1 MMSVDAF
8 IERRIVTGLVVST
21 EYINEIID
29 LYSPDFL
36 SSSSA
41 RLLASWCVRYYEQY
55 NKAPGRDIEGIFAH
69 EMKQLSDEQVA
80 DIESILDSLAQDY
93 EREQFNV
100 DYLLDQTK
108 EYFRI
113 QNLRKLIDNVKSNLD
128 AGAINEA
135 EKAALQYVS
144 LSAIENLES
153 RVIDP
158 FDSASRIKKAFEK
171 QAEPIMRFPKALGEF
186 WNSQLTRD
194 AFIGIMGPEK
204 RGKSQILLEF
214 AMRGM
219 ACGCNVAFFQ
229 AGDMSEDQQLR
240 RICIYLAKKSDKKRY
255 CKGMYVPVVDCWY
268 NQIDTCTRKERE
280 CDIGIF
286 PPNHMQKDITLEQ
299 LIEAKKANPD
309 YVPCRNC
316 KEMKGAVWIRWEKET
331 EPLTWKEAYRK
342 AKEWQ
347 KRHNKKFKLATYPN
361 ETLTVSEIK
370 TLLDIWERR
379 ENFVPDVIVI
389 DYADILEADP
399 DIKRLDWRNQNNK
412 IWQRLR
418 SLSQERHCLVVTAT
432 QAAASSYDKEKI
444 KLTDFS
450 EDKRKYAHVTA
461 MYALNQTD
469 EEKKLGVMR
478 LSELVVRDD
487 EFDRTRQVT
496 ILQCLQK
503 GRPLI
508 GSFF

>member
-1 MMSVDAF
+1 MNVDVF

-21 EYINEIID
+21 NYIHEIID

-41 RLLASWCVRYYEQY
+41 RLLASWCIKYYQQY

-69 EMKQLSDEQVA
+69 EMKHLSDEQVA
-80 DIESILDSLAQDY
+80 DIESILDSLAADY

-108 EYFRI
+108 EYFRT
-113 QNLRKLIDNVKSNLD
+113 QHLKKFVDRVKNNLD
-128 AGAINEA
+128 AGEISEA
-135 EKAALQYVS
+135 EKTALEYVS
-144 LSAIENLES
+144 LSAEKDVES

-158 FDSASRIKKAFEK
+158 FASADRIKKAFEV
-171 QAEPIMRFPKALGEF
+171 QAKPIIRFPKALGEF
-186 WNSQLTRD
+186 WNSQLTRN
-194 AFIGIMGPEK
+194 ALVSIMGPEK
-204 RGKSQILLEF
+204 RGKSYWLLEF

-219 ACGCNVAFFQ
+219 ASGCNVAFFQ

-240 RICIYLAKKSDKKRY
+240 RICVYLAKKSDKKRY
-255 CKGMYVPVVDCWY
+255 CQGMYVPVVDCWY

-286 PPNHMQKDITLEQ
+286 PTNHEQKDVTLNQ
-299 LIEAKKANPD
+299 LIEAKNIHSN

-316 KEMKGAVWIRWEKET
+316 KEMKGAVWIKWEDEV
-331 EPLTWKEAYRK
+331 EPLTWKEAYKK
-342 AKEWQ
+342 AKQWQ
-347 KRHNKKFKLATYPN
+347 KRHNKKFKLATYAN
-361 ETLTVSEIK
+361 ETLSISEIK

-418 SLSQERHCLVVTAT
+418 SLSQERHCLVITAT

-469 EEKKLGVMR
+469 EEKKLGIMR
-478 LSELVVRDD
+478 LSELVIRDD
-487 EFDRTRQVT
+487 EFDRTREVKV
-496 ILQCLQK
+496 LQCLQK
-503 GRPLI
+503 GRPVI